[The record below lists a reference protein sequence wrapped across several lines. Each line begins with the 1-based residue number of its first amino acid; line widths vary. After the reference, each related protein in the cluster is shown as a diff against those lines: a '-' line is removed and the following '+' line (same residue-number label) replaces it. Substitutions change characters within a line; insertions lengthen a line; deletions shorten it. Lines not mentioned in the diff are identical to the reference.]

1 MKKEFKT
8 FKPIDLKFDDE
19 QGTFSAVF
27 ATMNVVDADGDLTIP
42 GAFGKQD
49 VVIGA
54 YAHNSWYGE
63 LPVGK
68 GTIHEEGDLAIVEG
82 QFFLDTE
89 NGKNTYGVVKGMKE
103 LQEWSYSLPEI
114 DYEYREE
121 DGESIRILKRI
132 VVNEVSPCLMGSGI
146 DTRTLDVKS
155 ENKDKGMKL
164 LDHVKL
170 ITEKVDEVIKRLK
183 AVKEMRELQD
193 RDISKATKE
202 QMSVLVDALSI
213 STTELKRLQ
222 EVTLDVTE
230 LEREFLNYQ
239 KTLYEQGVSNEC
251 TD

>member
-68 GTIHEEGDLAIVEG
+68 GSIHEEGDLAIVEG

-155 ENKDKGMKL
+155 EKGLKL
-164 LDHVKL
+164 LDHL
-170 ITEKVDEVIKRLK
+170 EKVLEDSKKVTERILQI
-183 AVKEMRELQD
+183 KEMREKNGKH
-193 RDISKATKE
+193 ISKVIMEKAN
-202 QMSVLVDALSI
+202 VLADILSN
-213 STTELKRLQ
+213 TLKELKLLQ
-222 EVTLDVTE
+222 AITPVVNE
-230 LEREFLNYQ
+230 LQKEFLNYQ

>member
-27 ATMNVVDADGDLTIP
+27 ATLNVIDKDGDLTLP
-42 GAFGKQD
+42 GAFGKQR

-68 GTIHEEGDLAIVEG
+68 GTIHEEGNLAIVEG
-82 QFFLDTE
+82 QFFLETE
-89 NGKNTYGVVKGMKE
+89 NGKNTYGVVKEMGD
-103 LQEWSYSLPEI
+103 LQEWSYSFPEL

-121 DGESIRILKRI
+121 DGQSIRILKRMK
-132 VVNEVSPCLMGSGI
+132 VNEVSPCLMGAGV

-155 ENKDKGMKL
+155 EKGLKL
-164 LDHVKL
+164 LDHL
-170 ITEKVDEVIKRLK
+170 EKVLEDSKKVTERILQI
-183 AVKEMRELQD
+183 KEMREKNGKH
-193 RDISKATKE
+193 ISKVIMEKAN
-202 QMSVLVDALSI
+202 VLADILSN
-213 STTELKRLQ
+213 TLKELKLLQ
-222 EVTLDVTE
+222 AITPVVNE
-230 LEREFLNYQ
+230 LQKEFLNYQ

>member
-155 ENKDKGMKL
+155 EKGLKL
-164 LDHVKL
+164 LDHL
-170 ITEKVDEVIKRLK
+170 EKVLEDSKKVTERILQI
-183 AVKEMRELQD
+183 KEMREKNGKH
-193 RDISKATKE
+193 ISKVIMEKAN
-202 QMSVLVDALSI
+202 VLADILSN
-213 STTELKRLQ
+213 TLKELKLLQ
-222 EVTLDVTE
+222 AITPVVNE
-230 LEREFLNYQ
+230 LQKEFLNYQ
-239 KTLYEQGVSNEC
+239 KILYEQGVSNEC

>member
-42 GAFGKQD
+42 GAFGRQD
-49 VVIGA
+49 VIIGA

-68 GTIHEEGDLAIVEG
+68 GSIHEEGDLAIVEG

-155 ENKDKGMKL
+155 EKGLKL
-164 LDHVKL
+164 LDHL
-170 ITEKVDEVIKRLK
+170 DKVMKDVNEVNKRLK
-183 AVKEMRELQD
+183 VIKEMRESQGRNTSKD
-193 RDISKATKE
+193 RLKQID
-202 QMSVLVDALSI
+202 MLVNALSVSI
-213 STTELKRLQ
+213 EELKRLQ
-222 EVTLDVTE
+222 QEPLDVTE
-230 LEREFLNYQ
+230 LQKEFLIYQ
-239 KTLYEQGVSNEC
+239 KALSQRGVNENGN
-251 TD
+251 

>member
-68 GTIHEEGDLAIVEG
+68 GSIHEEGDLAIVEG

-89 NGKNTYGVVKGMKE
+89 NGKNTYGVIKGMKE

-146 DTRTLDVKS
+146 DTRTLDVKI
-155 ENKDKGMKL
+155 KGMKL
-164 LDHVKL
+164 SDHVKL
-170 ITEKVDEVIKRLK
+170 IAEKVDEVIVRLK
-183 AVKEMRELQD
+183 VVKEMRELKN
-193 RDISKATKE
+193 RDISKVTKE
-202 QMSVLVDALSI
+202 QMSALVGALSVSI
-213 STTELKRLQ
+213 EELKRLQ
-222 EVTLDVTE
+222 QEPLDVTE
-230 LEREFLNYQ
+230 LQKEFLIYQ
-239 KTLYEQGVSNEC
+239 KALSQRGVNQNG
-251 TD
+251 D